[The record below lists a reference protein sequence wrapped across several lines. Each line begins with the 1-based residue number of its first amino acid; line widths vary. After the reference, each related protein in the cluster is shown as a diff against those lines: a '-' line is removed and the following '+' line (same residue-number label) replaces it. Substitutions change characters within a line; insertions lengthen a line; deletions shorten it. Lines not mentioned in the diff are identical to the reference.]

1 MNLMA
6 RKCGVDLCKCH
17 KIPNLISAEK
27 QPFQNEK
34 AAFSYT
40 YTNFDVL
47 KLFNP
52 QNALDMPCII
62 LAPKKKGA
70 MPMQEAELKAAAVGI
85 LTYLA
90 ITNEETTRH
99 SGEDGEIME
108 FDATYDLVM
117 FKLAM
122 RYLARMDMEET
133 EVRLSGH

>member
-1 MNLMA
+1 MKRL
-6 RKCGVDLCKCH
+6 L
-17 KIPNLISAEK
+17 
-27 QPFQNEK
+27 
-34 AAFSYT
+34 FSYT

-62 LAPKKKGA
+62 FAPKKKGA

-99 SGEDGEIME
+99 SGGDWEIME
-108 FDATYDLVM
+108 FDAPYNPAT

-133 EVRLSGH
+133 EVSLSGH

>member
-1 MNLMA
+1 MKRL
-6 RKCGVDLCKCH
+6 L
-17 KIPNLISAEK
+17 
-27 QPFQNEK
+27 
-34 AAFSYT
+34 FSYT
-40 YTNFDVL
+40 HTNFEVL
-47 KLFNP
+47 KLLNP
-52 QNALDMPCII
+52 QNALDIPCII

-108 FDATYDLVM
+108 FDATYDPAT

>member
-1 MNLMA
+1 MKRL
-6 RKCGVDLCKCH
+6 L
-17 KIPNLISAEK
+17 
-27 QPFQNEK
+27 
-34 AAFSYT
+34 FSYT

-47 KLFNP
+47 AIPKHK
-52 QNALDMPCII
+52 NALDTPCII

-70 MPMQEAELKAAAVGI
+70 MPMQGAELKAAAVGI

-108 FDATYDLVM
+108 FDATYDPAT